1 MRIRKIAA
9 LGAVAATLVTAPGA
23 FAQPSTTST
32 PKATT
37 TSAAPATTTANPAGR
52 PNSQPPPVDR
62 SFLRAPEAPQEDV
75 DYKQKQV
82 ACVTSG
88 VDRPIPNKPWG
99 QMQLRLEEAHRFA
112 TGKDIKL
119 AIIDTGVNA
128 NHPRLQGRV
137 IPGGDYVET
146 EKKGVSDCD
155 GHGTEVAGV
164 AAASRDETTGFV
176 GAAPE
181 ATVLAFRQT
190 SDNFEFKDPTG
201 KDNRETAGK
210 VGTLAKA
217 IVSAVDQGATVI
229 NISLT
234 SCGDPTE
241 SSNQERELQAA
252 IDWAVNDRNVV
263 IVTAAG
269 NIDSEGGCRTQND
282 NEDPNRVN
290 VVASPPWYADNV
302 LSVASVGQNGQVS
315 PFSVWGP
322 WVSVAAPGEDIVT
335 LDPAGQGLTDAN
347 RDPRS
352 KQLAK
357 IQGTS
362 FASPYVAG
370 VVALVRQRFPD
381 LKAKQVMERITA
393 TAQHPGNPGGR
404 DHKVGYG
411 IINPVAALTAEL
423 PSERPGAKPV
433 VPEQLMTD
441 LGPLNPPSS
450 TPMIVAL
457 SGTGAG
463 VGLLLLTMFIVHTVN
478 RNRAK
483 RVPAPKRSAI

>member
-9 LGAVAATLVTAPGA
+9 LTAAAVTLVTAPGA
-23 FAQPSTTST
+23 HAQPSTTT
-32 PKATT
+32 P
-37 TSAAPATTTANPAGR
+37 AAPAR
-52 PNSQPPPVDR
+52 LNSQPPPVDR
-62 SFLRAPEAPQEDV
+62 SFLRAPEPPVEDV
-75 DYKQKQV
+75 DYQPKTQ
-82 ACVTSG
+82 CITSNTG
-88 VDRPIPNKPWG
+88 DRPIPNKPWG

-119 AIIDTGVNA
+119 AIIDTGVNKD
-128 NHPRLQGRV
+128 HPRLQGRV
-137 IPGGDYVET
+137 VAGGDYVET
-146 EKKGVSDCD
+146 EKRGVSDCD

-164 AAASRDETTGFV
+164 AAASRDEATGFV

-190 SDNFEFKDPTG
+190 SNSFKFDDP
-201 KDNRETAGK
+201 KKQDNRPSAGK

-217 IVSAVDQGATVI
+217 IVSAVDQGARVI

-234 SCGDPTE
+234 ACAPPAE
-241 SSNQERELQAA
+241 PSSGERELQAA
-252 IDWAVNDRNVV
+252 INWAVNDKDVV

-269 NIDSEGGCRTQND
+269 NIDPDSGCQGQND
-282 NEDPNRVN
+282 GQDPNRVN
-290 VVASPPWYADNV
+290 VVASPPWYADDV
-302 LSVASVGQNGQVS
+302 LSVASMNAEGGVS

-322 WVSVAAPGEDIVT
+322 WVSVAAPGENIVT
-335 LDPAGQGLTDAN
+335 LDPAGKGLTNAN
-347 RDPRS
+347 FESGRPVP
-352 KQLAK
+352 

-370 VVALVRQRFPD
+370 VVALVRERFPD
-381 LKAKQVMERITA
+381 LTARQVMNRIKS
-393 TAQHPGNPGGR
+393 TAQHPGNPNGR
-404 DHKVGYG
+404 DHKIGYG
-411 IINPVAALTAEL
+411 MINPVAALTAEL
-423 PSERPGAKPV
+423 PLEESGAKQAA
-433 VPEQLMTD
+433 PEQLITN

-478 RNRAK
+478 RNRA
-483 RVPAPKRSAI
+483 RRLPAPKRSVI

>member
-9 LGAVAATLVTAPGA
+9 LTAVAVTLVTAPGA
-23 FAQPSTTST
+23 HAQPSTT
-32 PKATT
+32 KAPT
-37 TSAAPATTTANPAGR
+37 R

-62 SFLRAPEAPQEDV
+62 SFLRGPEAPAEDV
-75 DYKQKQV
+75 PYTQKTQ
-82 ACVTSG
+82 CVGSG
-88 VDRPIPNKPWG
+88 ADRPIPNKPWG

-112 TGKDIKL
+112 TGKGIKL
-119 AIIDTGVNA
+119 AVIDTGVNA
-128 NHPRLQGRV
+128 EHPRLKGRV

-146 EKKGVSDCD
+146 EKKGVDDCD

-164 AAASRDETTGFV
+164 AAASRDEATGFV

-190 SDNFEFKDPTG
+190 SNNFEFKDPAQ
-201 KDNRETAGK
+201 KDSRSSAGK

-217 IVSAVDQGATVI
+217 IVYAVDQGAKVI

-234 SCGDPTE
+234 SCEEPRE
-241 SSNQERELQAA
+241 PSNQERELQAA
-252 IDWAVNDRNVV
+252 IDWAVNDKDVV

-269 NIDSEGGCRTQND
+269 NLDSESGCKSQND
-282 NEDPNRVN
+282 NEDPKRVN

-302 LSVASVGQNGQVS
+302 LSVASIGMNGSVS
-315 PFSVWGP
+315 AFSVWGP
-322 WVSVAAPGEDIVT
+322 WISVAAPGEGIVT
-335 LDPAGQGLTDAN
+335 LDPRGQGLTNAN

-352 KQLAK
+352 QQLSA

-370 VVALVRQRFPD
+370 LAALVRERFPH
-381 LKAKQVMERITA
+381 LKAKQVMDRIKA
-393 TAQHPGNPGGR
+393 TAQHPGNPNGR
-404 DHKVGYG
+404 DHKVGHG
-411 IINPVAALTAEL
+411 MINPVAALTAEL
-423 PSERPGAKPV
+423 PSERQGAKPTT
-433 VPEQLMTD
+433 PERLITN
-441 LGPLNPPSS
+441 LGPLNPPNS

-457 SGTGAG
+457 SGTGVG

-483 RVPAPKRSAI
+483 RGV

>member
-9 LGAVAATLVTAPGA
+9 LTAAAVTLVTAPGA
-23 FAQPSTTST
+23 YAQPSTT
-32 PKATT
+32 
-37 TSAAPATTTANPAGR
+37 ANPDSR

-62 SFLRAPEAPQEDV
+62 SFLRRPEPPAEDV
-75 DYKQKQV
+75 DYQPKT
-82 ACVTSG
+82 ACITSNTG
-88 VDRPIPNKPWG
+88 DRPIPNKPWG

-119 AIIDTGVNA
+119 AIIDTGVNKD
-128 NHPRLQGRV
+128 HPRLEGRV
-137 IPGGDYVET
+137 VAGGDYVET
-146 EKKGVSDCD
+146 EKRGVHDCD

-164 AAASRDETTGFV
+164 AAASRDEATGFV

-190 SDNFEFKDPTG
+190 SNNFKYDDPT
-201 KDNRETAGK
+201 KQDSRQSAGK

-217 IVSAVDQGATVI
+217 IVSAVDQGAHVI

-234 SCGDPTE
+234 ACAPPST
-241 SSNQERELQAA
+241 SSDQERELQAA

-269 NIDSEGGCRTQND
+269 NIDAESGCQAQND
-282 NEDPNRVN
+282 GQNPNKVN

-302 LSVASVGQNGQVS
+302 LSVASMNSVGGVS

-322 WVSVAAPGEDIVT
+322 WVSVAAPGENIVT
-335 LDPAGQGLTDAN
+335 LDPAGRGLTNAN
-347 RDPRS
+347 FENGRPVP
-352 KQLAK
+352 

-370 VVALVRQRFPD
+370 VVALVRERFPHLD
-381 LKAKQVMERITA
+381 AKQVMNRIKA
-393 TAQHPGNPGGR
+393 TAQHPGNPSGR

-411 IINPVAALTAEL
+411 MINPVAALTAEL
-423 PSERPGAKPV
+423 PFEQPGAKRET
-433 VPEQLMTD
+433 PEQLITN
-441 LGPLNPPSS
+441 LGPLNPPSG

-463 VGLLLLTMFIVHTVN
+463 VGLLLLTMFTVHTVN
-478 RNRAK
+478 RNRA
-483 RVPAPKRSAI
+483 RRALPAPKRSTI

>member
-9 LGAVAATLVTAPGA
+9 LTAVAATLVTAPGA
-23 FAQPSTTST
+23 YAQPSTT
-32 PKATT
+32 
-37 TSAAPATTTANPAGR
+37 TANTR
-52 PNSQPPPVDR
+52 LSSEPPQVNR
-62 SFLRAPEAPQEDV
+62 AFLRSPEAPQEDV
-75 DYKQKQV
+75 NYSQKTQ
-82 ACVTSG
+82 CVTSG
-88 VDRPIPNKPWG
+88 TGNRPIPNKPWG

-112 TGKDIKL
+112 TGKGIKL
-119 AIIDTGVNA
+119 AVIDTGVNT
-128 NHPRLQGRV
+128 HPRLQGRV
-137 IPGGDYVET
+137 IPAGDYVET
-146 EKKGVSDCD
+146 EKKGNDDCD

-164 AAASRDETTGFV
+164 AAASKDEQTGFV

-190 SDNFEFKDPTG
+190 SNHFEFKDPAK
-201 KDNRETAGK
+201 KDDRPSAGK

-217 IVSAVDQGATVI
+217 IVSAVDQGARVI

-234 SCGDPTE
+234 ACAPPAE
-241 SSNQERELQAA
+241 SSDQERELQAA
-252 IDWAVNDRNVV
+252 IDWAVNDKDVV

-269 NIDSEGGCRTQND
+269 NIDSDGGCTAQND
-282 NEDPNRVN
+282 NQDPKTVN

-302 LSVASVGQNGQVS
+302 LSVASMNVEGEVS
-315 PFSVWGP
+315 SFSVWGP
-322 WVSVAAPGEDIVT
+322 WVSVAAPGENIVT
-335 LDPAGQGLTDAN
+335 LDPKGQGLTDAN
-347 RDPRS
+347 RDATS
-352 KQLAK
+352 QQLAA

-370 VVALVRQRFPD
+370 VVALVRERFPN
-381 LKAKQVMERITA
+381 LKARQVMDRIKA
-393 TAQHPGNPGGR
+393 TAQHPGNPAGR

-411 IINPVAALTAEL
+411 MINPVAALTAEL
-423 PSERPGAKPV
+423 PSERPGAKSAT
-433 VPEQLMTD
+433 PEQLITN

-478 RNRAK
+478 RNRA
-483 RVPAPKRSAI
+483 RRAVTPPKRSVI

>member
-9 LGAVAATLVTAPGA
+9 LTAAAVTLLTAPGA
-23 FAQPSTTST
+23 YAQPASTTTT
-32 PKATT
+32 PNT
-37 TSAAPATTTANPAGR
+37 R

-62 SFLRAPEAPQEDV
+62 SFLRPPEAPKEDV
-75 DYKQKQV
+75 DYKPKQL
-82 ACVTSG
+82 CISSRTE
-88 VDRPIPNKPWG
+88 DRPIPNKPWG

-112 TGKDIKL
+112 TGKGIKL
-119 AIIDTGVNA
+119 AIIDTGVNK
-128 NHPRLQGRV
+128 NHPRLEGRV
-137 IPGGDYVET
+137 VEGGDYVET
-146 EKKGVSDCD
+146 EKRGVHDCD

-164 AAASRDETTGFV
+164 AAASRDEATGFV

-181 ATVLAFRQT
+181 VTVLAFRQT
-190 SDNFEFKDPTG
+190 SNSFEFDDPTNQ
-201 KDNRETAGK
+201 DDRQSAGK

-217 IVSAVDQGATVI
+217 IVSAVDQGARVI

-234 SCGDPTE
+234 ACAPPAE
-241 SSNQERELQAA
+241 PSNQERELQAA
-252 IDWAVNDRNVV
+252 IDWAVNDKDVV

-269 NIDSEGGCRTQND
+269 NIDAKSGCQAQND
-282 NEDPNRVN
+282 GQATANVN

-302 LSVASVGQNGQVS
+302 LSVASMNAEGGVS

-322 WVSVAAPGEDIVT
+322 WISVAAPGENIVT
-335 LDPAGQGLTDAN
+335 LDPAGKGLTNAN
-347 RDPRS
+347 FENNRPV
-352 KQLAK
+352 A

-370 VVALVRQRFPD
+370 VVALVRERFPK
-381 LKAKQVMERITA
+381 LTARQVMDRIKA
-393 TAQHPGNPGGR
+393 TAQHPGNPNGR

-411 IINPVAALTAEL
+411 MINPVAALTAEL
-423 PSERPGAKPV
+423 PFEQPGAKPV
-433 VPEQLMTD
+433 EPEQLMTN

-478 RNRAK
+478 RNRA
-483 RVPAPKRSAI
+483 RRGALIAPPKRSVI